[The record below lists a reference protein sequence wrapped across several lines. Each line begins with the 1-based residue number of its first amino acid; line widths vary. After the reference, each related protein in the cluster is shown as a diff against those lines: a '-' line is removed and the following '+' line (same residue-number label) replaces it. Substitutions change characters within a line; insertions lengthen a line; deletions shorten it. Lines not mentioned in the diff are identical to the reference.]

1 MAAYVRP
8 MRQWLREDDGHAL
21 KTECRMIDLL
31 ICLAVGI
38 GLYVGY
44 SCGVVR
50 QIGSIVAILAA
61 VVVCHLLGGAASS
74 LVAGMMGGV
83 RPEDSFPTEIV
94 ATVVGH
100 VGLFLI
106 VWWGFGLAVRSINDL
121 VRAIHLGVLNSLA
134 GAVMMAFKVVL
145 VASILLN
152 LWLATNP
159 GDKMLASAGPIAKTT
174 VGIGPALMGYVE
186 DNF

>member
-1 MAAYVRP
+1 MSAHVKT
-8 MRQWLREDDGHAL
+8 MMQWLHVDDGPAC
-21 KTECRMIDLL
+21 KTECIMIDLL
-31 ICLAVGI
+31 ICVAVGI

-44 SCGVVR
+44 NRGVVR
-50 QIGSIVAILAA
+50 QIGSIVAILVA
-61 VVVCHLLGGAASS
+61 VVACHLLGGAASS
-74 LVAGMMGGV
+74 LVAGIMGGV

-94 ATVVGH
+94 AIVVGH

-106 VWWGFGLAVRSINDL
+106 VWWGIGLAVRSLNDL
-121 VRAIHLGVLNSLA
+121 VRAIHLGILNSLA

-152 LWLATNP
+152 LWLATNH
-159 GDKMLASAGPIAKTT
+159 GDKTLASAGPIAKAT